1 MGCTLSR
8 RLAPVATSVAC
19 AGLFLGSF
27 GDEAAQVSFA
37 LHLADGSQAAPAQVS
52 ALLAAGLLGGISAG
66 FVAPRVIVQLGAR
79 RVIVAVLIT
88 EAVLIAAA
96 SLANTLYWYLAVAAA
111 LGCLGSMLW
120 AAVMVTLPSLS
131 TTEAGVDRANRV
143 VQSVRNL
150 GYSVGPLLGSALFAW
165 SAGANGLLV
174 LAALMFLSAVCVAF
188 SLPRLVDVG
197 VGKET
202 KPDGS
207 HAADV
212 RGLLRTEGVT
222 RAITPLLITVLVTS
236 ALNVLLIVRV
246 RNELGF
252 SAEMYGVIV
261 AALSAGLV
269 VGPILIAGFAG
280 RLGEAAGASAAA
292 AAIGLG
298 IVIVGSAQLAWQLV
312 VVAACI
318 GIANGVQNALMAG
331 YMIKRID
338 PTRRAFQMP
347 AYIMIIQITVFLGF
361 IGAAFIRVD
370 QAGAALVTVGTVAAL
385 AGTLGALSN
394 LSNRPQLSREGG
406 Q

>member
-1 MGCTLSR
+1 MSR

-27 GDEAAQVSFA
+27 GDEAAQISFA
-37 LHLADGSQAAPAQVS
+37 LRLADGSQAAPAQVS

-66 FVAPRVIVQLGAR
+66 FVTPRVIVQLGAR
-79 RVIVAVLIT
+79 RVIAAVLIT

-96 SLANTLYWYLAVAAA
+96 SLANTLYWYLPVAAA

-120 AAVMVTLPSLS
+120 AAVMITLPALFTS
-131 TTEAGVDRANRV
+131 EAGVDRANRV
-143 VQSVRNL
+143 IQSVRNL
-150 GYSVGPLLGSALFAW
+150 GYVVGPLLGSALFAW
-165 SAGANGLLV
+165 SAGANGLLA
-174 LAALMFLSAVCVAF
+174 LAAFMILSAVCVAI
-188 SLPRLVDVG
+188 SLPRLVGVG

-202 KPDGS
+202 KPDGR

-212 RGLLRTEGVT
+212 RGLLRIEGVT

-269 VGPILIAGFAG
+269 VGPILIAGLAG

-292 AAIGLG
+292 AAIGLA
-298 IVIVGSAQLAWQLV
+298 IIIVGSAQLAWQLIV
-312 VVAACI
+312 AAACI

-338 PTRRAFQMP
+338 PKQRAFQMP

-370 QAGAALVTVGTVAAL
+370 QAGAALVIAGTVAAFV
-385 AGTLGALSN
+385 GILGALLN
-394 LSNRPQLSREGG
+394 LSNRPQLSR
-406 Q
+406 